1 MANSVEARVPFLN
14 HELVELYSSLGE
26 EDLLCSDRKG
36 IFKDAVK
43 DLLPEEIYYRRD
55 KKGFINSEQLW
66 VKEVDPEFFRTKLE
80 IALDRIGDRIHK
92 KGMLKDF
99 DLMVLGKRP
108 FDYQFWRIIIF
119 GEWMSVFGIDFG
131 NRN

>member
-1 MANSVEARVPFLN
+1 
-14 HELVELYSSLGE
+14 
-26 EDLLCSDRKG
+26 
-36 IFKDAVK
+36 
-43 DLLPEEIYYRRD
+43 
-55 KKGFINSEQLW
+55 
-66 VKEVDPEFFRTKLE
+66 
-80 IALDRIGDRIHK
+80 
-92 KGMLKDF
+92 MLKDF